1 MTDAAEIMALLEGHL
16 RAGAELPVLLMATAH
31 LTGDYSLLTPGRR
44 PGVVFSKLRCEVEP
58 EEREAIL
65 AACTKRL
72 RGFFAAGAPV
82 PALTFDV
89 LHRIATWA
97 VGKDIE
103 LFVPLLAEEMVL
115 SGQDPRRPGWSKARI
130 SPDRPFSV
138 GIVGGGESGIIA
150 AIRLAQAG
158 IPYTLYEKNDALGGT
173 WLENHYPGCRVDI
186 NSYVYSYASV
196 PFAWPEYF
204 GQQREV
210 LAYLQEVARQHGV
223 DRQTRFGCMVQAA
236 CWDEAASTWQLRLV
250 GNSDNTVHTHQAVI
264 FAVGQLNRP
273 ALPDIPGRDDF
284 AGPAFHS
291 ACWNHAA
298 ELDGKDVGVIG
309 TGASACQFVPKVAE
323 RARSVRVFARTTT
336 WLLPTPELHEAV
348 PDSALW
354 LMANLPA
361 YQQWYRAS
369 MLMMQG
375 PGLLDRVTLD
385 PAYDASERAISE
397 SNDALR
403 ASLQGWIEAQIAD
416 RPDLRDALIP
426 DSPVGAK
433 RILRDNGSWIQALR
447 RGNLRVV
454 RTRIERIV
462 PDGVVTTD
470 GERHRLDVMIY
481 GTGFQAARFLHP
493 MTITG
498 RGGMDLHAYWGEN
511 PRAYLGLTV
520 PNFPNMFVMYGP
532 NTNLVVHGGS
542 IILFSELS
550 MKYVL
555 DALRCLLEDGTN
567 SLEVR
572 DDIHKTYNARVDATN
587 ARRAWGYSNV
597 SSWYK
602 NSEGQVTQNF
612 PFTIAEYW
620 QRTDRFERDEY
631 ILR

>member
-1 MTDAAEIMALLEGHL
+1 MTDAAETVALLEGHI

-31 LTGDYSLLTPGRR
+31 LTGDHSLLTPGRK
-44 PGVVFSKLRCEVEP
+44 PGAVFGKLRCEVEP
-58 EEREAIL
+58 AERETIL
-65 AACTKRL
+65 AACVERL
-72 RGFFAAGAPV
+72 RAFLAAGAPV
-82 PALTFDV
+82 PPLTFDV
-89 LHRIATWA
+89 LHRIAAWA
-97 VGKDIE
+97 VGKEIE
-103 LFVPLLAEEMVL
+103 PFVPLLAEEMVL
-115 SGQDPRRPGWSKARI
+115 GGQDPRRPGWSKARI
-130 SPDRPFSV
+130 APDRPFSV

-173 WLENHYPGCRVDI
+173 WLENRYPGCRVDI
-186 NSYVYSYASV
+186 NSYVYSYASAPV
-196 PFAWPEYF
+196 VWPEYF
-204 GQQREV
+204 GQQPDV
-210 LAYLQEVARQHGV
+210 LAYLQDVARRHGV
-223 DRQTRFGCMVQAA
+223 DEQTRLNCAVRAA
-236 CWDEAASTWQLRLV
+236 RWDEAASAWKLRLSQDGAEV
-250 GNSDNTVHTHQAVI
+250 VRTHQAVI

-273 ALPDIPGRDDF
+273 ALPDIPGRDEF

-291 ACWNHAA
+291 ARWDHATD
-298 ELDGKDVGVIG
+298 LDGKDVGVIG
-309 TGASACQFVPKVAE
+309 TGASACQFIPKLAE

-348 PDSALW
+348 PDSARW

-361 YQQWYRAS
+361 YQPWYRAS

-375 PGLLDRVTLD
+375 PGLLDRITHD
-385 PAYDASERAISE
+385 PAYPASETAISE

-433 RILRDNGSWIQALR
+433 RILRDNGAWIRALR
-447 RGNLRVV
+447 RDNLRVV

-462 PDGVVTTD
+462 PGGLVTTD
-470 GERHRLDVMIY
+470 GEHHRLDALIY

-498 RGGMDLHAYWGEN
+498 RGGVDLHEYWGAN

-550 MKYVL
+550 AKYIL
-555 DALRCLLEDGTN
+555 SALRCLLEDGAR

-572 DDIHKTYNARVDATN
+572 DGIHETYNARVDETN
-587 ARRAWGYSNV
+587 ARRAWGWSGV

-602 NSEGQVTQNF
+602 NSEGRVTQNF

-620 QRTDRFERDEY
+620 QRTDRFEPGEY
-631 ILR
+631 LLR